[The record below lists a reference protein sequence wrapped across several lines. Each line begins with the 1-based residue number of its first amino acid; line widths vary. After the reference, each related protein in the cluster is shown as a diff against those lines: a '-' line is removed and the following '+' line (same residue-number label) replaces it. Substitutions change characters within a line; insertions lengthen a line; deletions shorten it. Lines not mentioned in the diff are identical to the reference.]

1 MANGRRKVHSISV
14 CPHELEAN
22 QISRAVSIAL
32 THSAGRAKKEL
43 TEPSES
49 QLIGRAQAGDA
60 EAFSTLARAYERRL
74 FVLALHHTRDR
85 HDAEDLSQ
93 EVWLK
98 AFRAIK
104 SFRGESSFYTWLRQ
118 IMINTFLNER
128 RTLPYGGAQ
137 VVELDSWEAARR
149 DAAQSSSHGSS
160 LPARTR
166 DLEETVEQQFLVTRV
181 FDALGDLTA
190 QQRLIFLLKHHEGM
204 TYEEISESIG
214 CSTGTTKKALFRAVL
229 KLRQQLGVE
238 VEAAH
243 YAPRPFRKSC

>member
-1 MANGRRKVHSISV
+1 M
-14 CPHELEAN
+14 
-22 QISRAVSIAL
+22 
-32 THSAGRAKKEL
+32 GRAKKVLIEQ
-43 TEPSES
+43 SES
-49 QLIGRAQAGDA
+49 ELIVRAQAGDA

-74 FVLALHHTRDR
+74 FVLALHHARDR

-118 IMINTFLNER
+118 IMINTFLNDR
-128 RTLPYGGAQ
+128 RTPRYGGAQ
-137 VVELDSWEAARR
+137 VVELDMWEACRR
-149 DAAQSSSHGSS
+149 DAAHSSNSTSNSSSLH
-160 LPARTR
+160 ARAR
-166 DLEETVEQQFLVTRV
+166 GLEETVEQQFLVTRV
-181 FDALGDLTA
+181 LDALGDLTA

-238 VEAAH
+238 VEAAVR
-243 YAPRPFRKSC
+243 YEPRPVRKSC

>member
-1 MANGRRKVHSISV
+1 M
-14 CPHELEAN
+14 E
-22 QISRAVSIAL
+22 Q
-32 THSAGRAKKEL
+32 
-43 TEPSES
+43 SES
-49 QLIGRAQAGDA
+49 ELIGRAQAGDA

-74 FVLALHHTRDR
+74 YVLALHHARDR

-128 RTLPYGGAQ
+128 RTPRYGGAQ
-137 VVELDSWEAARR
+137 VVELDAWEASRR
-149 DAAQSSSHGSS
+149 DATHNSGS
-160 LPARTR
+160 LPARSR
-166 DLEETVEQQFLVTRV
+166 GLEETVEQQFLVTRV
-181 FDALGDLTA
+181 LDALGELTA

-204 TYEEISESIG
+204 TYEEIAESLG

-229 KLRQQLGVE
+229 KLREQLGVE
-238 VEAAH
+238 VEAAR
-243 YAPRPFRKSC
+243 YEPTRPFRKSC

>member
-1 MANGRRKVHSISV
+1 MSD
-14 CPHELEAN
+14 E
-22 QISRAVSIAL
+22 
-32 THSAGRAKKEL
+32 
-43 TEPSES
+43 SES
-49 QLIGRAQAGDA
+49 QLIGRAQGGDA

-74 FVLALHHTRDR
+74 FMLALHHARDR

-118 IMINTFLNER
+118 IMINTFLNDR
-128 RTLPYGGAQ
+128 RAPRHGAQ
-137 VVELDSWEAARR
+137 VVELEAWEASRR
-149 DAAQSSSHGSS
+149 DAASGGGDGS
-160 LPARTR
+160 LLHARPR
-166 DLEETVEQQFLVTRV
+166 GPEEAFEQQFLVTRV
-181 FDALGDLTA
+181 LDALGELTA

-238 VEAAH
+238 VEATR
-243 YAPRPFRKSC
+243 YEPRTVRKSC

>member
-1 MANGRRKVHSISV
+1 LI
-14 CPHELEAN
+14 E
-22 QISRAVSIAL
+22 Q
-32 THSAGRAKKEL
+32 
-43 TEPSES
+43 SES
-49 QLIGRAQAGDA
+49 ELIGRAQAGDA

-118 IMINTFLNER
+118 IMINTFLNDR
-128 RTLPYGGAQ
+128 RAPMYGGAQ
-137 VVELDSWEAARR
+137 VVELDAWEASRR
-149 DAAQSSSHGSS
+149 DAAHGSGDS
-160 LPARTR
+160 GGSPLPARPR
-166 DLEETVEQQFLVTRV
+166 GLEETVEQQFLVTRV
-181 FDALGDLTA
+181 LDALGELTA
-190 QQRLIFLLKHHEGM
+190 QQRLIFLLKHQEGM
-204 TYEEISESIG
+204 TYEEISASLG

-238 VEAAH
+238 VEAAQ
-243 YAPRPFRKSC
+243 YEPPRPVRRSC

>member
-1 MANGRRKVHSISV
+1 LK
-14 CPHELEAN
+14 AN
-22 QISRAVSIAL
+22 QISRSVSIAL
-32 THSAGRAKKEL
+32 THFVGRAKKDLNEQ
-43 TEPSES
+43 SES
-49 QLIGRAQAGDA
+49 ESELIGRAQAGDA
-60 EAFSTLARAYERRL
+60 EAFSTLARSYERRL
-74 FVLALHHTRDR
+74 FVLALHHARDR

-128 RTLPYGGAQ
+128 RAPRHGAQ
-137 VVELDSWEAARR
+137 VVELDAWEASRR
-149 DAAQSSSHGSS
+149 DAAHGNNGSSSGSS
-160 LPARTR
+160 PPTRTR
-166 DLEETVEQQFLVTRV
+166 GPEEAFEQQFLVTRV
-181 FDALGDLTA
+181 LDALGELTA

-238 VEAAH
+238 AEAAH
-243 YAPRPFRKSC
+243 YETRTLRKSC

>member
-1 MANGRRKVHSISV
+1 V
-14 CPHELEAN
+14 
-22 QISRAVSIAL
+22 
-32 THSAGRAKKEL
+32 GRAKNDLSEQ
-43 TEPSES
+43 SES
-49 QLIGRAQAGDA
+49 ELIGRAQAGDA
-60 EAFSTLARAYERRL
+60 EAFSTLAAAYERRL

-128 RTLPYGGAQ
+128 RTPRYGGAQ
-137 VVELDSWEAARR
+137 VVELDSWEASRR
-149 DAAQSSSHGSS
+149 DAAHGSNSSGSSSLH
-160 LPARTR
+160 ARTR
-166 DLEETVEQQFLVTRV
+166 GLEETVEQQFLVTRV
-181 FDALGDLTA
+181 LDALGDLTA

-214 CSTGTTKKALFRAVL
+214 CSAGTTKKALFRAVL

-238 VEAAH
+238 VEEAAH
-243 YAPRPFRKSC
+243 YEPHPFRKSC